1 MRHRFTFFEARP
13 RDGFKA
19 KPPTCLVLV
28 GGFSFACYFL
38 ACIFGVLCHRSPY
51 RVEVDDWHIREVIG
65 GI

>member
-1 MRHRFTFFEARP
+1 MGRCRSLLSPNYCNA
-13 RDGFKA
+13 A